1 MRDLDSFLQSPL
13 ADYATTFLIVVS
25 VIGVTFTLLMPLFSN
40 DKLGKRKDSL
50 VEKNNTQLSGGSKK
64 LDGTARRK
72 SVQDQLKVM
81 EAQQAAKKKN
91 ADKPVFADWIGQ
103 AGLTWSKP
111 KYYLYSVICGVVV
124 FALSLLSGQSIWIAL
139 ALLFVGLF
147 GLPRFYVSRARKRRF
162 NKFLD
167 EFPNAVDI
175 IVRGVKSGMPVG
187 DCLQIAASEAK
198 DPVGTEFALVL
209 DKMQMGFP
217 LAEAIHN
224 MPKRVPLQETN
235 FLAIVITIQAQA
247 GGSLSEA
254 LTNLSKTLRQ
264 RKEMKGKIRA
274 VSQEAKSSAAI
285 IGSLP
290 FLVTLMLTLVAPDYI
305 RLLIDT
311 DTGLF
316 LIGVGLFWMSLGVLV
331 MRKMIDFKI

>member
-1 MRDLDSFLQSPL
+1 
-13 ADYATTFLIVVS
+13 
-25 VIGVTFTLLMPLFSN
+25 
-40 DKLGKRKDSL
+40 
-50 VEKNNTQLSGGSKK
+50 
-64 LDGTARRK
+64 
-72 SVQDQLKVM
+72 M
-81 EAQQAAKKKN
+81 EQAE
-91 ADKPVFADWIGQ
+91 I
-103 AGLTWSKP
+103 LR
-111 KYYLYSVICGVVV
+111 
-124 FALSLLSGQSIWIAL
+124 
-139 ALLFVGLF
+139 LF
-147 GLPRFYVSRARKRRF
+147 GHLWISCLCNWFTFRAINMDCAGIIVCRFIRAAAILRLKSAEKRF

-187 DCLQIAASEAK
+187 DCLQIAATEAK
-198 DPVGTEFALVL
+198 DPVGTEFTLVL
-209 DKMQMGFP
+209 DKMKMGFP

-290 FLVTLMLTLVAPDYI
+290 FLVTLMLALVAPDYI

-311 DTGLF
+311 DTGLV
-316 LIGVGLFWMSLGVLV
+316 LIGIGLFWMTLGVLV
-331 MRKMIDFKI
+331 MRKMIDFRI